1 MSKHWYDQQTIYQI
15 YPKSFNDSNHDGIGD
30 IPGITAKVPYLKQ
43 LGVTTLWLN
52 PIYQSPQVDNGYD
65 VSDYYQVDPS
75 LGTMADVETLIK
87 VVHEHEMHLIF
98 DFVLNHTSDQ
108 HPWFQQAVADPH
120 SKYRDY
126 YLWQDPAADG
136 GRPNNWGSF
145 FGGSVWDK
153 DPAGGDQYY
162 FHLFDKRMPDLNWT
176 NPAVQQAMRDVAE
189 FWVEKG
195 IDGLRLDAFIHLA
208 KADFRQMYPSQS
220 GDSTPIISDMFY
232 AHLPKVH
239 QYLHDFVAA
248 IKANHPE
255 TYIVGEA
262 SSADPHLMVDYTTP
276 GTDECD
282 QVITFR
288 TFADDNSND
297 DPSFSDM
304 FQPRPMDVTAYKQHT
319 VGIQAALADTSLPTL
334 YWNNHDMARV
344 ATRYGDA
351 NYPKQSAKALAT
363 ALYLQ
368 RGTPIIYYGEEL
380 GLTNIRYQKLADFE
394 DQTVPTFVKS
404 AQAAGKTMPE
414 IMTMLNKTHKMAGRG
429 PMQWDSSTYH
439 GFSDHLPW
447 KHGQTDQMNAAD
459 EIDDEDSIY
468 NYYRQLLQLKRQAPF
483 TDGQFIMLGSND
495 QLFTYLI
502 DDGTEQAAIICN
514 LSSEMQYY
522 TLPFAGDATL
532 LAQGGASCTE
542 RQVTLLAWSSIVVS
556 PRTTVSA

>member
-15 YPKSFNDSNHDGIGD
+15 YPKSFNDSNHDGVGD

-43 LGVTTLWLN
+43 LGITTLWLN
-52 PIYQSPQVDNGYD
+52 PIYRSPQVDNGYD

-75 LGTMADVETLIK
+75 LGTMADVEALIET
-87 VVHEHEMHLIF
+87 VHEHGMYLIF

-108 HPWFQQAVADPH
+108 HPWFKQAVADPQ

-126 YLWQDPAADG
+126 YLWQDPTADG

-145 FGGSVWDK
+145 FGGSVWAK
-153 DPAGGDQYY
+153 DPAGGPQYY
-162 FHLFDKRMPDLNWT
+162 FHLFDKRMPDLNWK

-208 KADFRQMYPSQS
+208 KADFRQTYPSK
-220 GDSTPIISDMFY
+220 GGEATPIISDMFY

-248 IKANHPE
+248 IKAKHSE
-255 TYIVGEA
+255 TYVVGEA
-262 SSADPHLMVDYTTP
+262 SSADPHLMVDYTKP

-288 TFADDNSND
+288 TFADDNTQD

-304 FQPRPMDVTAYKQHT
+304 FQPRPMDVTAYKQNT

-344 ATRYGDA
+344 ATRYGDPD
-351 NYPKQSAKALAT
+351 YPQESAKALAT

-368 RGTPIIYYGEEL
+368 RGIPIIYYGEEL
-380 GLTNIRYQKLADFE
+380 GLTNIRYQNVDDFE
-394 DQTVPTFVKS
+394 DQTVPTFVTS
-404 AQAAGKTMPE
+404 AKAAGKSMAE
-414 IMTMLNKTHKMAGRG
+414 IMMMLNRTHKMAGRG
-429 PMQWDSSTYH
+429 PMQWDNTAYH

-447 KHGQTDQMNAAD
+447 KHGETDGMNAQAEIAD
-459 EIDDEDSIY
+459 PDSIY
-468 NYYRQLLQLKRQAPF
+468 HYYQQLLRLKQRGLF
-483 TDGQFIMLGSND
+483 TDGQFIMLGSTE

-502 DDGTEQAAIICN
+502 DDGNERAAVVCN
-514 LSSEMQYY
+514 LSAQTQTY
-522 TLPFAGDATL
+522 TLPFVGGEVLLTQGRATCEQRL
-532 LAQGGASCTE
+532 
-542 RQVTLLAWSSIVVS
+542 VTLPAWGSLVVK
-556 PRTTVSA
+556 SA

>member
-15 YPKSFNDSNHDGIGD
+15 YPKSFNDSNHDGVGNIA
-30 IPGITAKVPYLKQ
+30 GITAKVPYLKK

-75 LGTMADVETLIK
+75 LGTMAEVETLIK
-87 VVHEHEMHLIF
+87 TVHDNGMYLIF

-108 HPWFQQAVADPH
+108 HPWFKQAVADPQ
-120 SKYRDY
+120 SPYRDY
-126 YLWQDPAADG
+126 YLWEDPAADG

-153 DPAGGDQYY
+153 DPAGGSQYY
-162 FHLFDKRMPDLNWT
+162 FHLFDKRMPDLNWK

-189 FWVEKG
+189 FWVNKG

-208 KADFRQMYPSQS
+208 KADFRQTYPSAS

-248 IKANHPE
+248 IKAKHPE
-255 TYIVGEA
+255 TYVVGEA
-262 SSADPHLMVDYTTP
+262 SSADPHLMVDYTKP

-282 QVITFR
+282 NVITFK
-288 TFADDNSND
+288 TFADDNSGD
-297 DPSFSDM
+297 DANFSDA
-304 FQPRPMDVTAYKQHT
+304 FQPRPMDVTTYKQHT

-351 NYPKQSAKALAT
+351 DYPVESAKALAT
-363 ALYLQ
+363 VLYLQ
-368 RGTPIIYYGEEL
+368 RGIPIIYYGEEL
-380 GLTNIRYQKLADFE
+380 GQTNIRYHDVADFE
-394 DQTVPTFVKS
+394 DQTVPEFVAS
-404 AQAAGKTMPE
+404 AQKAGQSMPA
-414 IMTMLNKTHKMAGRG
+414 IMAMLNQTHKMAGRG
-429 PMQWDSSTYH
+429 PMQWDDTAYH
-439 GFSDHLPW
+439 GFSDQLPW
-447 KHGQTDQMNAAD
+447 KHGDTDDMNAAAEIKD
-459 EIDDEDSIY
+459 EHSVF

-483 TDGQFIMLGSND
+483 ANGKFVMLPSND
-495 QLFTYLI
+495 RLFTYLI
-502 DDGTEQAAIICN
+502 DDGTQQAAVICN
-514 LSSEMQYY
+514 LTNQPQTY
-522 TLPFAGDATL
+522 TLPFAGQQVQL
-532 LAQGGASCTE
+532 VQGGATVDE
-542 RQVTLLAWSSIVVS
+542 RQVTLPAWSNIVV
-556 PRTTVSA
+556 TAQ

>member
-43 LGVTTLWLN
+43 LGITTLWLN
-52 PIYQSPQVDNGYD
+52 PIYRSPQVDNGYD

-75 LGTMADVETLIK
+75 LGTMADVEALIET
-87 VVHEHEMHLIF
+87 VHEHGMYLIF

-108 HPWFQQAVADPH
+108 HPWFKQAVADPQ

-126 YLWQDPAADG
+126 YLWQDPTADG

-145 FGGSVWDK
+145 FGGSVWAK
-153 DPAGGDQYY
+153 DPAGGPQYY
-162 FHLFDKRMPDLNWT
+162 FHLFDKRMPDLNWK

-208 KADFRQMYPSQS
+208 KADFRQTYPSK
-220 GDSTPIISDMFY
+220 GGEATPIISDMFY

-248 IKANHPE
+248 IKAKHSE
-255 TYIVGEA
+255 TYVVGEA
-262 SSADPHLMVDYTTP
+262 SSADPHLMVDYTKP

-288 TFADDNSND
+288 TFADDNTQD

-304 FQPRPMDVTAYKQHT
+304 FQPRPMDVTAYKQNT

-344 ATRYGDA
+344 ATRYGDPD
-351 NYPKQSAKALAT
+351 YPQESAKALAT

-368 RGTPIIYYGEEL
+368 RGIPIIYYGEEL
-380 GLTNIRYQKLADFE
+380 GLTNIRYQNVDDFE
-394 DQTVPTFVKS
+394 DQTVPTFVTS
-404 AQAAGKTMPE
+404 AKAAGKSMAE
-414 IMTMLNKTHKMAGRG
+414 IMMMLNRTHKMAGRG
-429 PMQWDSSTYH
+429 PMQWDNTAYH

-447 KHGQTDQMNAAD
+447 KHGETDGMNAQAEIAD
-459 EIDDEDSIY
+459 PDSIY
-468 NYYRQLLQLKRQAPF
+468 HYYQQLLRLKQRGLF
-483 TDGQFIMLGSND
+483 TNGQFIMLGSTE

-502 DDGTEQAAIICN
+502 DDGNERAAVVCN
-514 LSSEMQYY
+514 LSAQTQTYPLPFVGGEVLLTQGRAMCEQRLV
-522 TLPFAGDATL
+522 TLP
-532 LAQGGASCTE
+532 
-542 RQVTLLAWSSIVVS
+542 AWGSIVVK
-556 PRTTVSA
+556 SA

>member
-15 YPKSFNDSNHDGIGD
+15 YPKSFNDSNNDGVGD
-30 IPGITAKVPYLKQ
+30 IAGVTAKVPYLKQ
-43 LGVTTLWLN
+43 LGITTIWLN

-75 LGTMADVETLIK
+75 LGTMAEVETLIET
-87 VVHEHEMHLIF
+87 VHDNGMYIIF

-108 HPWFQQAVADPH
+108 HPWFKQAVADPD

-153 DPAGGDQYY
+153 DPAGGPQYY

-176 NPAVQQAMRDVAE
+176 NPDVQQAMRDVAE

-208 KADFRQMYPSQS
+208 KADFRQTYPSAT
-220 GDSTPIISDMFY
+220 GDQTPIISDMFY

-248 IKANHPE
+248 IKAKHPE
-255 TYIVGEA
+255 TYVVGEA
-262 SSADPHLMVDYTTP
+262 SSADAHLMVDYTKP

-282 QVITFR
+282 QVITFK
-288 TFADDNSND
+288 TFADDNTHD

-304 FQPRPMDVTAYKQHT
+304 FQPRPMDVTTYKQHT

-351 NYPKQSAKALAT
+351 AYPKESAKSLAT
-363 ALYLQ
+363 LLYLQ
-368 RGTPIIYYGEEL
+368 RGVPIIYYGEEL
-380 GLTNIRYQKLADFE
+380 GLTNIRYQDVADFE
-394 DQTVPTFVKS
+394 DQTVPGFVAS
-404 AQAAGKTMPE
+404 AEAAGKTESETMA
-414 IMTMLNKTHKMAGRG
+414 MLNATHKMAGRG
-429 PMQWDSSTYH
+429 PMQWDDTAYH
-439 GFSDHLPW
+439 GFSEQQPW
-447 KHGQTDQMNAAD
+447 KHGDTDAMNAQAEVTD
-459 EIDDEDSIY
+459 PTSVY
-468 NYYRQLLQLKRQAPF
+468 HYYRQLLALKRQPLFAN
-483 TDGQFIMLGSND
+483 GQFVMLGSD
-495 QLFTYLI
+495 ETLFTYLI
-502 DDGTEQAAIICN
+502 DDDHDQAAVVCNLTEQT
-514 LSSEMQYY
+514 QTY
-522 TLPFAGDATL
+522 TLPFAGGDVL
-532 LAQGGASCTE
+532 LTQGGATCE
-542 RQVTLLAWSSIVVS
+542 GRQVTLPAWSNIVIA
-556 PRTTVSA
+556 PAK

>member
-30 IPGITAKVPYLKQ
+30 IPGITAKIPYLKQ
-43 LGVTTLWLN
+43 LGITTIWLN

-65 VSDYYQVDPS
+65 VSDYYQVDSS
-75 LGTMADVETLIK
+75 LGTMTDVETLIK
-87 VVHEHEMHLIF
+87 TVHEHGMYLIF

-108 HPWFQQAVADPH
+108 HPWFKQALADPQ

-145 FGGSVWDK
+145 FGGSVWAK
-153 DPAGGDQYY
+153 DPAGGSQYY
-162 FHLFDKRMPDLNWT
+162 FHLFDKRMPDLNWK

-208 KADFRQMYPSQS
+208 KADFRQTYPNRT

-239 QYLHDFVAA
+239 QYLHDFVAV
-248 IKANHPE
+248 IKAKHPD
-255 TYIVGEA
+255 TYVVGEA

-288 TFADDNSND
+288 TFADDNTQD
-297 DPSFSDM
+297 DPSFSDT
-304 FQPRPMDVTAYKQHT
+304 FQPRPMDVTAYKQNT

-344 ATRYGDA
+344 ATRYGDPD
-351 NYPKQSAKALAT
+351 YPQASAKALAT

-368 RGTPIIYYGEEL
+368 RGIPIVYYGEEL
-380 GLTNIRYQKLADFE
+380 GLTNIRYHDIADFE
-394 DQTVPTFVKS
+394 DQTVPTFVAS
-404 AQAAGKTMPE
+404 AQAAGKSKVE
-414 IMTMLNKTHKMAGRG
+414 IMRMLNQTHKMAGRG
-429 PMQWDSSTYH
+429 PMQWDNTVYH
-439 GFSDHLPW
+439 GISDHLPW
-447 KHGQTDQMNAAD
+447 KHGDTDDMNAQAEIAD
-459 EIDDEDSIY
+459 PDSIY
-468 NYYRQLLQLKRQAPF
+468 HYYQQLLQLKQCAPF
-483 TDGQFIMLGSND
+483 TNGQFIMLGSAE

-502 DDGTEQAAIICN
+502 DDGQKQAAIVCN
-514 LSSEMQYY
+514 LSAQAQTYL
-522 TLPFAGDATL
+522 LPFVGGKVL
-532 LAQGGASCTE
+532 LVQGGATYRG
-542 RQVTLLAWSSIVVS
+542 RQVTLPAWSSLVVK
-556 PRTTVSA
+556 SA

>member
-30 IPGITAKVPYLKQ
+30 IPGITAKIPYLKQ
-43 LGVTTLWLN
+43 LGITTIWLN

-65 VSDYYQVDPS
+65 VSDYYQVDSS
-75 LGTMADVETLIK
+75 LGTMTDVETLIK
-87 VVHEHEMHLIF
+87 TVHEHGMYLIF

-108 HPWFQQAVADPH
+108 HPWFKQALADPQ

-136 GRPNNWGSF
+136 GRPNNWDSF
-145 FGGSVWDK
+145 FGGSVWAK
-153 DPAGGDQYY
+153 DPAGGSQYY
-162 FHLFDKRMPDLNWT
+162 FHLFDKRMPDLNWK

-208 KADFRQMYPSQS
+208 KADFRQTYPNRT

-239 QYLHDFVAA
+239 QYLHDFVAV
-248 IKANHPE
+248 IKAKHPD
-255 TYIVGEA
+255 TYVVGEA

-288 TFADDNSND
+288 TFADDNTQD
-297 DPSFSDM
+297 DPSFSDT
-304 FQPRPMDVTAYKQHT
+304 FQPRPMDVTAYKQNT

-344 ATRYGDA
+344 ATRYGDPD
-351 NYPKQSAKALAT
+351 YPQASAKALAT

-368 RGTPIIYYGEEL
+368 RGIPIIYYGEEL
-380 GLTNIRYQKLADFE
+380 GLTNIRYHDIADFE
-394 DQTVPTFVKS
+394 DQTVPTFVAS
-404 AQAAGKTMPE
+404 AQAAGKSKVE
-414 IMTMLNKTHKMAGRG
+414 IMRMLNQTHKMAGRG
-429 PMQWDSSTYH
+429 PMQWDNTVYH

-447 KHGQTDQMNAAD
+447 KHGDTDDMNAQAEIAD
-459 EIDDEDSIY
+459 PDSIY
-468 NYYRQLLQLKRQAPF
+468 HYYQQLLQLKQCAPF
-483 TDGQFIMLGSND
+483 TNGQFIMLGSAE

-502 DDGTEQAAIICN
+502 DDGQKQAAIVCN
-514 LSSEMQYY
+514 LSAQAQTYL
-522 TLPFAGDATL
+522 LPFVGGKVL
-532 LAQGGASCTE
+532 LVQGGATYRG
-542 RQVTLLAWSSIVVS
+542 RQVTLPAWSSLVVK
-556 PRTTVSA
+556 SA

>member
-30 IPGITAKVPYLKQ
+30 IPGITAKVPYLKK
-43 LGVTTLWLN
+43 LGITTLWLN

-75 LGTMADVETLIK
+75 LGTMAEVEELIK
-87 VVHEHEMHLIF
+87 TAHANGMYILF

-108 HPWFQQAVADPH
+108 HPWFKQAVADPN
-120 SKYRDY
+120 SPYRDY

-145 FGGSVWDK
+145 FGGSVWEK
-153 DPAGGDQYY
+153 DPAGGPQYY
-162 FHLFDKRMPDLNWT
+162 FHLFDKRMPDLNWK

-208 KADFRQMYPSQS
+208 KADFRQNYPSAT
-220 GDSTPIISDMFY
+220 GDQTPIISDMFY

-239 QYLHDFVAA
+239 QYLHDFVAG
-248 IKANHPE
+248 IKAKHPE
-255 TYIVGEA
+255 TYVVGEA
-262 SSADPHLMVDYTTP
+262 SSADAHLMVDYTKP

-282 QVITFR
+282 NVITFK
-288 TFADDNSND
+288 TFADDNSGD
-297 DPSFSDM
+297 DPTFSDM
-304 FQPRPMDVTAYKQHT
+304 FQPRPMDVTTYKQHT

-351 NYPKQSAKALAT
+351 NYPLESAKSLAT

-368 RGTPIIYYGEEL
+368 RGIPIIYYGEEL
-380 GLTNIRYQKLADFE
+380 GLTNIRYDNVADFE
-394 DQTVPTFVKS
+394 DQTVPGFVAS
-404 AQAAGKTMPE
+404 AKAAGKSQAA
-414 IMTMLNKTHKMAGRG
+414 IMDMLNRTHKMAGRG
-429 PMQWDSSTYH
+429 PMQWDDSQYH

-447 KHGQTDQMNAAD
+447 KHGATDRMNANDEMAD
-459 EIDDEDSIY
+459 ENSVF
-468 NYYRQLLQLKRQAPF
+468 NYYRELLKLKRQAPLAS
-483 TDGQFIMLGSND
+483 GQFIMLPSD
-495 QLFTYLI
+495 QRLFTYLI
-502 DDGTEQAAIICN
+502 DDTNERAAVICN
-514 LSSEMQYY
+514 LTDQPQTY
-522 TLPFAGDATL
+522 TLPFAGKRVL
-532 LAQGGASCTE
+532 LVQGGATVAAD
-542 RQVTLLAWSSIVVS
+542 QVTLPAWSNIVVQ
-556 PRTTVSA
+556 AN

>member
-30 IPGITAKVPYLKQ
+30 IPGITAKIPYLKQ
-43 LGVTTLWLN
+43 LGITTIWLN

-65 VSDYYQVDPS
+65 VSDYYQVDSS
-75 LGTMADVETLIK
+75 LGTMTDVETLIK
-87 VVHEHEMHLIF
+87 TVHEHGMYLIF

-108 HPWFQQAVADPH
+108 HPWFKQALADPQ

-145 FGGSVWDK
+145 FGGSVWAK
-153 DPAGGDQYY
+153 DPAGGSQYY
-162 FHLFDKRMPDLNWT
+162 FHLFDKRMPDLNWK

-208 KADFRQMYPSQS
+208 KADFRQTYPNRT

-239 QYLHDFVAA
+239 QYLHDFVAV
-248 IKANHPE
+248 IKAKHPD
-255 TYIVGEA
+255 TYVVGEA

-288 TFADDNSND
+288 TFADDNTQD
-297 DPSFSDM
+297 DPSFSDT
-304 FQPRPMDVTAYKQHT
+304 FQPRPMDVTAYKQNT

-344 ATRYGDA
+344 ATRYGDPD
-351 NYPKQSAKALAT
+351 YPQASAKALAT

-368 RGTPIIYYGEEL
+368 RGIPIIYYGEEL
-380 GLTNIRYQKLADFE
+380 GLTNIR
-394 DQTVPTFVKS
+394 
-404 AQAAGKTMPE
+404 
-414 IMTMLNKTHKMAGRG
+414 
-429 PMQWDSSTYH
+429 
-439 GFSDHLPW
+439 
-447 KHGQTDQMNAAD
+447 
-459 EIDDEDSIY
+459 
-468 NYYRQLLQLKRQAPF
+468 
-483 TDGQFIMLGSND
+483 
-495 QLFTYLI
+495 
-502 DDGTEQAAIICN
+502 
-514 LSSEMQYY
+514 
-522 TLPFAGDATL
+522 
-532 LAQGGASCTE
+532 
-542 RQVTLLAWSSIVVS
+542 
-556 PRTTVSA
+556 

>member
-30 IPGITAKVPYLKQ
+30 IPGITAKIPYLKQ
-43 LGVTTLWLN
+43 LGITTIWLN

-65 VSDYYQVDPS
+65 VSDYYQVDSS
-75 LGTMADVETLIK
+75 LGTMTDVETLIK
-87 VVHEHEMHLIF
+87 TVHEHGMYLIF

-108 HPWFQQAVADPH
+108 HPWFKQALADPQ

-145 FGGSVWDK
+145 FGGSVWAK
-153 DPAGGDQYY
+153 DPAGGSQYY
-162 FHLFDKRMPDLNWT
+162 FHLFDKRMPDLNWKT
-176 NPAVQQAMRDVAE
+176 PAVQQAMRDVAE

-208 KADFRQMYPSQS
+208 KADFRQIYPNRT

-248 IKANHPE
+248 IKAKHPD
-255 TYIVGEA
+255 TYVVGEA

-288 TFADDNSND
+288 TFADDNTQD
-297 DPSFSDM
+297 DPSFSDT
-304 FQPRPMDVTAYKQHT
+304 FQPRPMDVTAYKQNT

-344 ATRYGDA
+344 ATRYGDPD
-351 NYPKQSAKALAT
+351 YPQASAKALAT

-368 RGTPIIYYGEEL
+368 RGIPIIYYGEEL
-380 GLTNIRYQKLADFE
+380 GLTNIRYHDIADFE
-394 DQTVPTFVKS
+394 DQTVPTFVAS
-404 AQAAGKTMPE
+404 AQAAGKSKVE
-414 IMTMLNKTHKMAGRG
+414 IMRMLNQTHKMAGRG
-429 PMQWDSSTYH
+429 PMQWDNTVYH

-447 KHGQTDQMNAAD
+447 KHGDTDDMNAQAEIAD
-459 EIDDEDSIY
+459 PDSIY
-468 NYYRQLLQLKRQAPF
+468 HYYQQLLQLKQCAPF
-483 TDGQFIMLGSND
+483 TNGQFIMLGSAE

-502 DDGTEQAAIICN
+502 DDGQKQAAIVCN
-514 LSSEMQYY
+514 LSAQAQTYL
-522 TLPFAGDATL
+522 LPFVGGKVL
-532 LAQGGASCTE
+532 LVQGGATYRG
-542 RQVTLLAWSSIVVS
+542 RQVTLPAWSSLVVK
-556 PRTTVSA
+556 SA